1 MNKKAYITPD
11 FEVIDMQ
18 TENLIAASNITI
30 DKGDGDAPGFG
41 AFSKKGVWDSSNWME
56 E

>member
-1 MNKKAYITPD
+1 
-11 FEVIDMQ
+11 MQ

-41 AFSKKGVWDSSNWME
+41 AFSKKSVWDSSNWME

>member
-30 DKGDGDAPGFG
+30 SDHVNAVEPYRPTLLR
-41 AFSKKGVWDSSNWME
+41 AR
-56 E
+56 